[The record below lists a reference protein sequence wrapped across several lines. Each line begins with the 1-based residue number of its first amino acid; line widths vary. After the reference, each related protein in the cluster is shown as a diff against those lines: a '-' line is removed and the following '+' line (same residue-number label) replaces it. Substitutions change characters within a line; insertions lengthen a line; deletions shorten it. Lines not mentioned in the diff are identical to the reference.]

1 MNFLLGLQHLDT
13 LQDVEVV
20 AFDCETTQLQPAE
33 GKMRQLQKDGW
44 SYRQLA
50 FEFDVDEKHAWRIC
64 NNQAWTWLK

>member
-1 MNFLLGLQHLDT
+1 MTNQMPQGFKSKRGEENIAALLTPEL
-13 LQDVEVV
+13 VR
-20 AFDCETTQLQPAE
+20 
-33 GKMRQLQKDGW
+33 KMRQLQKDGW